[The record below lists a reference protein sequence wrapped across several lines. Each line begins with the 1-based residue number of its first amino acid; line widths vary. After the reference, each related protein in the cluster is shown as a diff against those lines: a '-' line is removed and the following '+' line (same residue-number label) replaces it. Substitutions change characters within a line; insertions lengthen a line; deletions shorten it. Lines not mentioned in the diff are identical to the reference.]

1 MRPPVF
7 PDFFLFLVT
16 MARPISQLWNF
27 SIKLNSFP
35 RSFKIGKVKKFF
47 KKGSKT
53 DSQNYRP
60 ILLFPILSKIIERI
74 IHVQTQE
81 FLSKSKILY
90 RFQFGFWKNYLTN
103 TCLGCLTAKIT
114 TGFGKGHF
122 TEMIL
127 IDFQKAFDAID
138 AQILI
143 KNKLSRVFKKRN
155 FLVYILS
162 PLTKI

>member
-1 MRPPVF
+1 
-7 PDFFLFLVT
+7 

>member
-1 MRPPVF
+1 MF

-35 RSFKIGKVKKFF
+35 RSCKIGKVKKLF

-90 RFQFGFWKNYLTN
+90 RFQFGFWKNYSTN
-103 TCLGCLTAKIT
+103 TCLRYLTAKIT

-122 TEMIL
+122 TGMIL

-138 AQILI
+138 IQILI
-143 KNKLSRVFKKRN
+143 KNRLSRVFKKRN
-155 FLVYILS
+155 RLVYILS
-162 PLTKI
+162 PWTKI

>member
-7 PDFFLFLVT
+7 PDFLFLVT